1 MAAKCTSDC
10 TLEGDSLRVRRKRR
24 CYPAALFCTVLGVT
38 LQVLTEKGPSTC
50 WASAGMSYA

>member
-10 TLEGDSLRVRRKRR
+10 TLEGDSLRVRRKR
-24 CYPAALFCTVLGVT
+24 CTYPAALFCTVLGVT
-38 LQVLTEKGPSTC
+38 LQMLTEKGPSTC

>member
-24 CYPAALFCTVLGVT
+24 THPGAVLCVVPGVT
-38 LQVLTEKGPSTC
+38 LQVLTEKGPSAC
-50 WASAGMSYA
+50 SASDGTSYA

>member
-24 CYPAALFCTVLGVT
+24 YHPVAVIGAVLGVT
-38 LQVLTEKGPSTC
+38 LQMLTEKGPSTC
-50 WASAGMSYA
+50 WASAGTSYA

>member
-24 CYPAALFCTVLGVT
+24 CYPVAVLCAVLGVT
-38 LQVLTEKGPSTC
+38 LQMLTEKGPSTC
-50 WASAGMSYA
+50 WASTGTSYA